1 MPARAE
7 ALFASVFTSS
17 PFPELT
23 LVPACI
29 YLFLRLEQY
38 LPCTRETHPCHHP
51 SHHCSLPGTT
61 LLKITCANCTSLST
75 VFTKTLLSRIVLMFK
90 IQQKYWNWQSKQ
102 ICVELATGFGDVSA
116 NRNYFIFKILP
127 HAHTKEV
134 KISSK
139 LTTSLRFIK

>member
-1 MPARAE
+1 MRARAE

-38 LPCTRETHPCHHP
+38 LPCTRETHPCHQP
-51 SHHCSLPGTT
+51 SHHCSLPGTA
-61 LLKITCANCTSLST
+61 LLKITCAYCTSLST
-75 VFTKTLLSRIVLMFK
+75 VFTKTLLSRIVLISK

-102 ICVELATGFGDVSA
+102 ICVELATGFGYVSE

-127 HAHTKEV
+127 LAD

-139 LTTSLRFIK
+139 LTTSLRGVIFIK